1 MKLYWTNKCR
11 DNNYRCPNCQCML
24 GDKTGQMSKA
34 SKNHKIQMF
43 DGKVKCVVCS
53 TTIGYFPHGSKID
66 NEKVRQG
73 MTEKVLDSV
82 EFISPIVQNDF

>member
-1 MKLYWTNKCR
+1 
-11 DNNYRCPNCQCML
+11 ML
-24 GDKTGQMSKA
+24 GDKKGQMPKA

-43 DGKVKCVVCS
+43 NGKVECVVCN
-53 TTIGYFPHGSKID
+53 TIIGYFPHGSKID

-73 MTEKVLDSV
+73 MTEKVLNSI